1 MVIDTLKNRD
11 KFQRIHIEWNN
22 HLEEI
27 PNCRNGTYNVES
39 KYQTV
44 KWYLETEDSV
54 DIGFNIHYNKKIAE
68 NLKII

>member
-1 MVIDTLKNRD
+1 M
-11 KFQRIHIEWNN
+11 NN